1 MSVSALVSV
10 GVQAMQAS
18 YASLQTT
25 SHNIAN
31 ASVDGYSRQTV
42 NLETARSKY
51 TGAGFFGLGVSVTT
65 TSRAHDEFL
74 TRETATAAAQA
85 SMDATRAEQLT
96 RLEAAFP
103 LGESGLGHSTTQFL
117 NAMIDVAA
125 RPQDLSAR
133 EVVLARGRELAMA
146 FSSAASQLDALQR
159 GVTQDLQ
166 ASVGTVNEL
175 ARKLAETN
183 GQIASAWSAG
193 HAPNDLLDER
203 DRLVRRLSDFLQV
216 STIAAPDGT
225 LGVFIAGGQKIVL
238 GDEAE
243 TLAVVPEPTDTSRSA
258 LAIMEGREPRVL
270 PPSLLSGGSL
280 AGLLSF
286 QSQDLTRAT
295 NLIGHYARSIADR
308 VNDQQSKGLDLFGRG
323 GQAVF
328 RAGEPRV
335 LPVPGR
341 NPATAEPVITVVD
354 SGALQASDYEL
365 KVDPT
370 TPGAYTVTR
379 LQDGR
384 RWDQVTGGSVI
395 DGLRI
400 DLPSP
405 APSGGDRFIL
415 QPVARAA
422 AGMAMTLARPEE
434 LAAAAPVVAATGAS
448 NRGTLTFNSLSSLV
462 PVTATPQGITISF
475 TGPVPGAPGTI
486 GYTWTEAGVTQS
498 DTWVTGQPLV
508 VGGRLSLDL
517 RGVPVAGDVLTL
529 SPTLNP
535 AANNGNAMALSTLR
549 DERFILGNTVTEAY
563 AGMIGDIGVRV
574 QGAQTAS
581 RISAG
586 VLASAEQRRSGK
598 VGVNLDEEAAHL
610 IHQQQQYQAAAR
622 VLQVAQSV
630 FDTLLDVAAR

>member
-18 YASLQTT
+18 YAALQTT

-31 ASVDGYSRQTV
+31 ASVEGYSRQTV

-85 SMDATRAEQLT
+85 AMDATRAEQLT
-96 RLEAAFP
+96 RLESVFP
-103 LGESGLGHSTTQFL
+103 LGESGLGHTSTQFL
-117 NAMIDVAA
+117 NAMVDVAA

-133 EVVLARGRELAMA
+133 EVVLARGREMAMA
-146 FSSAASQLDALQR
+146 FNSAVSQLDALQR

-175 ARKLAETN
+175 AAKVAQTN
-183 GQIASAWSAG
+183 GQIAAAWSGG
-193 HAPNDLLDER
+193 HSPNDLLDER
-203 DRLVRRLSDFLQV
+203 DRLVRQLSNFLQV
-216 STIAAPDGT
+216 STVEAPDGT

-243 TLAVVPEPTDTSRSA
+243 RLAVVADPSDTSRSA

-270 PPSLLSGGSL
+270 PPSLLAGGSL
-280 AGLLSF
+280 AGLLNF
-286 QSQDLTRAT
+286 QTQDLSRAN
-295 NLIGHYARSIADR
+295 NLIGHYARAIADR
-308 VNDQQSKGLDLFGRG
+308 VNDQQSKGLNLFGQG
-323 GQAVF
+323 GSPVF
-328 RAGEPRV
+328 RVGEPRV
-335 LPVPGR
+335 LPVPG
-341 NPATAEPVITVVD
+341 NNAATADPRLTVVD
-354 SGALQASDYEL
+354 AQALQASDYEL
-365 KVDPT
+365 QVDPGA
-370 TPGAYTVTR
+370 PGAYRITR
-379 LQDGR
+379 LLDGQQ
-384 RWDQVTGGSVI
+384 WSGVTSGTVI
-395 DGLRI
+395 DGVRI
-400 DLPSP
+400 DLPAP
-405 APSGGDRFIL
+405 APSGADRFIL

-422 AGMAMTLARPEE
+422 AGMTMILARPEE
-434 LAAAAPVVAATGAS
+434 FAAAAPMVASNGAG

-462 PVTATPQGITISF
+462 PIAGTAAPISITF
-475 TGPVPGAPGTI
+475 TGPVPGSPGTI
-486 GYTWTEAGVTQS
+486 GYNWTENGVTQS
-498 DTWVTGQPLV
+498 ASWVTGEPLV
-508 VGGRLSLDL
+508 VDNRISLDL
-517 RGVPVAGDVLTL
+517 RGVPVAGDVLQL

-535 AANNGNAMALSTLR
+535 GANNGNAMAMSNLR
-549 DERFILGNTVTEAY
+549 DERFVLGNTVTEAY

-574 QGAQTAS
+574 QGAKTAS
-581 RISAG
+581 QISTG
-586 VLASAEQRRSGK
+586 VLAASEQRRSGK

-610 IHQQQQYQAAAR
+610 VHQQQQYQAAAK